1 MAGPGDP
8 SNPDEH
14 DDDLIG
20 FASPASLQ
28 GRARGGSPEDEAPSA
43 APPRLRPAVR
53 PAVAQ
58 APIPTPEPEADL
70 FATPSE
76 AVHAAWSQPAADAV
90 APQAL
95 GEPCP
100 AARPVGAEAVFQR
113 APEGEPRR
121 RRRDPASELPGGGM
135 GLYAIYALIL
145 FAVPTVGVSA
155 VIGLLAT
162 RQEPPAGPLA
172 GSHFLYQQRTL
183 RAAGVA
189 ALAGL
194 VLLALPFAL
203 GVPILFVLALW
214 VVLRGASGVWLLKSG
229 RPIEN
234 PRGWWI

>member
-1 MAGPGDP
+1 MAKPGDP
-8 SNPDEH
+8 SNPDDH

-28 GRARGGSPEDEAPSA
+28 GRARAAEEAPTA
-43 APPRLRPAVR
+43 APPRLRPAIR

-58 APIPTPEPEADL
+58 PQITAPDPEADL
-70 FATPSE
+70 FATPSD
-76 AVHAAWSQPAADAV
+76 AVHAAWSQPVAEAA
-90 APQAL
+90 APKVMT
-95 GEPCP
+95 EP
-100 AARPVGAEAVFQR
+100 AAAPRSVGPDAVFQR

-121 RRRDPASELPGGGM
+121 RRRNPASDLPGGGM

-162 RQEPPAGPLA
+162 RQEPPAGALA
-172 GSHFLYQQRTL
+172 ASHFLYQQRTL

-203 GVPILFVLALW
+203 GVPILFLLALW

>member
-1 MAGPGDP
+1 MAEPGDP
-8 SNPDEH
+8 SHPDDH

-28 GRARGGSPEDEAPSA
+28 GRARGLEDGAPSA
-43 APPRLRPAVR
+43 APPDVR
-53 PAVAQ
+53 PAVAP
-58 APIPTPEPEADL
+58 AVERSPIPAPEPEADL

-76 AVHAAWSQPAADAV
+76 AVHAAWGQPAAEV
-90 APQAL
+90 VP
-95 GEPCP
+95 P
-100 AARPVGAEAVFQR
+100 ATPSETPPPRPVSAETVFGR

-121 RRRDPASELPGGGM
+121 RRQTASDFPGGGM

-162 RQEPPAGPLA
+162 RQEPPAGA
-172 GSHFLYQQRTL
+172 VAASHFLYQQRTL
-183 RAAGVA
+183 RAAGLA

-203 GVPILFVLALW
+203 GVPILFLLALW

-229 RPIEN
+229 RPIDD

>member
-1 MAGPGDP
+1 MAEPGDP
-8 SNPDEH
+8 SNPDDH
-14 DDDLIG
+14 DDDSIG

-28 GRARGGSPEDEAPSA
+28 GRARGAEAAPSA
-43 APPRLRPAVR
+43 APPRLRPAIR

-58 APIPTPEPEADL
+58 PPIPTPEPGPDL

-76 AVHAAWSQPAADAV
+76 AVHAAWGQPAAEAA
-90 APQAL
+90 AP
-95 GEPCP
+95 GPRTDP
-100 AARPVGAEAVFQR
+100 APPAGPVGAEAMVHR
-113 APEGEPRR
+113 ASAGEPRR
-121 RRRDPASELPGGGM
+121 RRRDPASDLPGGGM

-162 RQEPPAGPLA
+162 RQEPPPGALA
-172 GSHFLYQQRTL
+172 ASHFLYQRRTL

-203 GVPILFVLALW
+203 GVPILFLLALW